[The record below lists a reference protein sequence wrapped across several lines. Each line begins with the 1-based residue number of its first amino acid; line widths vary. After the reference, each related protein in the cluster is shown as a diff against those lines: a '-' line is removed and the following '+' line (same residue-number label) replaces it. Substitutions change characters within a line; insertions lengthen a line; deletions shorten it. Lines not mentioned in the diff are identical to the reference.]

1 MGWTCHMACEVRVSL
16 AHRGRAGFVVEI
28 LCHGVSP
35 ASSST
40 SHQRQLNGISTRRK
54 LSQTTPPGRLQIAH
68 RCHPRIVRCQRGWH
82 GGARA
87 SESVDFWT
95 KYGFCHS
102 VPHQPCSSSQSS
114 LLPSKAMIGHKGH
127 TKAKHAL
134 LHSHSKR
141 VNRTESRK
149 AKLETKRTQNQNVPQ
164 RQFRT

>member
-1 MGWTCHMACEVRVSL
+1 MHTVAKLNFLSKKSILQCILIIYIVSYL
-16 AHRGRAGFVVEI
+16 FTFSAVCLPWR
-28 LCHGVSP
+28 
-35 ASSST
+35 
-40 SHQRQLNGISTRRK
+40 N
-54 LSQTTPPGRLQIAH
+54 
-68 RCHPRIVRCQRGWH
+68 
-82 GGARA
+82 
-87 SESVDFWT
+87 FWT
-95 KYGFCHS
+95 KYAFCHS

-164 RQFRT
+164 RQFRTWPNRIFSRKVFLLPFKLCNLVPGNRIWK

>member
-1 MGWTCHMACEVRVSL
+1 MGWTCHMTCEVRVSL

-82 GGARA
+82 WAARATDIARIAPYLDTRAVLAVPALSHALRKSQTLLELQGGA
-87 SESVDFWT
+87 
-95 KYGFCHS
+95 
-102 VPHQPCSSSQSS
+102 
-114 LLPSKAMIGHKGH
+114 
-127 TKAKHAL
+127 HAQL
-134 LHSHSKR
+134 R
-141 VNRTESRK
+141 GVR
-149 AKLETKRTQNQNVPQ
+149 
-164 RQFRT
+164 